1 MRNENREARILG
13 VVAVAAFAGIAM
25 AAYSAVV
32 ATQPPQA
39 RPAAVAVQP
48 VPAGDAQAAPAFA
61 MPDGV
66 TAQAD
71 GQVFEYY

>member
-1 MRNENREARILG
+1 MKNDNREARILG

-25 AAYSAVV
+25 AAYSVVV
-32 ATQPPQA
+32 ATQPQQA
-39 RPAAVAVQP
+39 RPVTTTVLS
-48 VPAGDAQAAPAFA
+48 VPAADAQAAPAFV